1 MPEVSRALKVSEK
14 TKVWNNLRKKLK
26 ELQSE
31 TQIYVDQVIMDLDL
45 GPEAEPHR
53 GAVVIIPVCEQL
65 IPNRKDGGVKPSMCS
80 YSAQTY

>member
-1 MPEVSRALKVSEK
+1 M
-14 TKVWNNLRKKLK
+14 KLK
-26 ELQSE
+26 YIFDGMDKPGCMS
-31 TQIYVDQVIMDLDL
+31 VGQVIMELDL